1 MSPTRSVAMECEKP
15 DRRHFVRVRVQK
27 WGNRLVL
34 RIPKLLAAHADM
46 EEGTVVNVSVSGG
59 RLVAAPVP
67 RRGALLKDLLDEVT
81 KANLHGR
88 VDTGAQAGREAW

>member
-1 MSPTRSVAMECEKP
+1 
-15 DRRHFVRVRVQK
+15 
-27 WGNRLVL
+27 
-34 RIPKLLAAHADM
+34 M